1 MALTDEDGLVKVMA
15 DEDALW
21 SVKESKDDNKKIFY
35 DTEGRPNMRPQ
46 KGINII
52 RMSDGTTR
60 KILVK

>member
-1 MALTDEDGLVKVMA
+1 MA